1 MSREG
6 QWVQALLN
14 PDDAAPSGLKSWN
27 GSSTTDRFAVY
38 RNNVVTS
45 LTNALAE
52 TFDVTRQLVGDDFFH
67 AMAAVFVRQSPP
79 NGARLIDYGE
89 DFPSF
94 IARFPP
100 AQSVPYLADV
110 ARLEHAYIQ
119 AYHAADCRA
128 LSPAEFETAL
138 AAVETDGAFQ
148 LRLHP
153 ALYWQRSEFA
163 VVSIWSAHQGNG
175 AMEEID
181 IFAPEHAWVFRCGLE
196 VAVFHV
202 RPGDHHFAARIAA
215 GALLQD
221 AATSAVDADPE
232 FHLPTCLATML
243 RDGMITAVA
252 GQSGD

>member
-1 MSREG
+1 MNREG

-14 PDDAAPSGLKSWN
+14 PDDAPPSGLKSWN
-27 GSSTTDRFAVY
+27 GSSTTERFAVY

-45 LTNALAE
+45 LVNALAQ

-67 AMAAVFVRQSPP
+67 AMAALFVRQCPP
-79 NGARLIDYGE
+79 TGARLIDYGE

-94 IARFPP
+94 IASFPP
-100 AQSVPYLADV
+100 ARPVPYLADI
-110 ARLEHAYIQ
+110 AGLEHAYIQ
-119 AYHAADCRA
+119 AYHAADCAA
-128 LSPAEFETAL
+128 LSPSEFEAAL
-138 AAVETDGAFQ
+138 GAAEMHGACR

-153 ALYWQRSEFA
+153 ALYWRQSEFA
-163 VVSIWSAHQGNG
+163 IVSIWSAHHGNG

-181 IFAPEHAWVFRCGLE
+181 IFAPEHAWIFRCGLE
-196 VAVFHV
+196 VAVFRV

-221 AATSAVDADPE
+221 AASSALKADPD

-243 RDGMITAVA
+243 REGMITGVA
-252 GQSGD
+252 GQSGE